1 VIIAGFW
8 TRETPLFN
16 EISKYS
22 GHQTYSQV
30 LREGMLRSINTL
42 LKMGRNVVIV
52 SDIPI
57 LKIDPNR
64 FFYIYRRFNVNPD
77 IKKIFPTVDEYQSRN
92 KDVIMILK
100 EIEKFPKVTIVHPE
114 SMLFDNKGNI
124 IFMFKKK
131 PIYVDRDHLSTE
143 GSIFISP
150 VFEEIFQKMAN
161 KK

>member
-1 VIIAGFW
+1 
-8 TRETPLFN
+8 
-16 EISKYS
+16 
-22 GHQTYSQV
+22 
-30 LREGMLRSINTL
+30 
-42 LKMGRNVVIV
+42 
-52 SDIPI
+52 
-57 LKIDPNR
+57 
-64 FFYIYRRFNVNPD
+64 
-77 IKKIFPTVDEYQSRN
+77 
-92 KDVIMILK
+92 MILK